1 MESKSSVG
9 PETKNDVCSLCIKA
23 KLGRPLRYFEIR
35 GVCCGLCL
43 DDRYLWLEDRQ
54 RGSTETVPL
63 GINAD
68 CMHTAP
74 SSPRL
79 TCMMPGYPIGI
90 PFPNQN
96 PLLKRADVGR
106 GHGMGSLG
114 LDCMII

>member
-35 GVCCGLCL
+35 GVCYGLCL

-54 RGSTETVPL
+54 RGSTETDLL

-68 CMHTAP
+68 CMHAAP

-79 TCMMPGYPIGI
+79 TRMMPRCPSGI
-90 PFPNQN
+90 PFPIQS
-96 PLLKRADVGR
+96 PLLKPADVGR
-106 GHGMGSLG
+106 GHGMVSLG
-114 LDCMII
+114 LGCM